1 MAQVTVQL
9 KPAAQAQEELRRALE
24 EAIRELELS
33 SFRLETVFPG
43 ETEDPHKGLFVVNV
57 PKGHERLLE
66 AMEGHALV
74 ERAFLAPTRG
84 P

>member
-9 KPAAQAQEELRRALE
+9 KPATQAQEELRRALE

-57 PKGHERLLE
+57 PKGYERLLE
-66 AMEGHALV
+66 AMKGHALV
-74 ERAFLAPTRG
+74 ERAFMAPTRG
-84 P
+84 L

>member
-9 KPAAQAQEELRRALE
+9 KPATQAQEELRRALE

-43 ETEDPHKGLFVVNV
+43 ETEYPHKGLFVVNV
-57 PKGHERLLE
+57 PKGYERLLE
-66 AMEGHALV
+66 AMKGHALV
-74 ERAFLAPTRG
+74 KRAVLAPTRG
-84 P
+84 L